1 MHQEAHTDLSQIVA
15 VELFQF
21 SSYLRP
27 ERGTSLHMSPCAL
40 NPKLH
45 FLLME
50 DAEVQLILF
59 FGYFMLPLP
68 GENTLSVWC
77 DTPDRNIIRFCA

>member
-15 VELFQF
+15 MELFQF

-40 NPKLH
+40 NP
-45 FLLME
+45 
-50 DAEVQLILF
+50 ILQF
-59 FGYFMLPLP
+59 PVDG
-68 GENTLSVWC
+68 GCRSAAHSVLWLFHVAFTRREHILC
-77 DTPDRNIIRFCA
+77 VL